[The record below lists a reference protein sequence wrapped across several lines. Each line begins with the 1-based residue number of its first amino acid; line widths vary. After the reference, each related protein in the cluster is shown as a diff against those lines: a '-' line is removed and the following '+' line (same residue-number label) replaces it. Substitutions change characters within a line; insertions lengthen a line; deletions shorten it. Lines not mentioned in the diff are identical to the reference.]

1 MRLFEI
7 TPIIGTPNKF
17 SKDDITQIVDLIL
30 SGNEVGSNQVI
41 SNIKNAAIIVTIK
54 DDTELKGIATLKNP
68 LSTYRKHIS
77 DKSGFDVSL
86 TKFPYELGYIVII
99 PSARG
104 TGLSRILVD
113 AAVNAANGKGIFA
126 TARTNN
132 TRMISTLQKFG
143 FKPVGNSYL
152 GRDGVNKIQ
161 IFVR

>member
-41 SNIKNAAIIVTIK
+41 SNIKNAAIIVTMK

-68 LSTYRKHIS
+68 LSTYRKHIN

-86 TKFPYELGYIVII
+86 TKFPYELGYIVIS
-99 PSARG
+99 PSAKG

-113 AAVNAANGKGIFA
+113 AAVNLKAFEHYFLLSWFDFSILF
-126 TARTNN
+126 
-132 TRMISTLQKFG
+132 LH
-143 FKPVGNSYL
+143 
-152 GRDGVNKIQ
+152 
-161 IFVR
+161 